1 MKSKKPIQVDQNL
14 LRNHQRIGRDFF
26 IEHNSVYELFSAQ
39 AKKFPQKTFAIFP
52 EFNKTFSYED
62 LNGKVIERASYLKQ
76 LCLLRGDR
84 IGLVLPTSPD
94 FIMLYFAAF
103 REGVTVVPINPDLS
117 PPEIAYIASDAR
129 VKAVFYNEQLS
140 KKILDV
146 QKIAGLERTN
156 FINVAG
162 INSKKAPKNTDMP
175 DVHYTDEAVII
186 YTSGTTGYPKGAVLS
201 HLNLLVDSQVISE
214 WFQFTTTT
222 RTLCILP
229 LFHNNGQVVTLLAP
243 LSAGGSTVMAPPKT
257 SLKLFWSITKEYNV
271 NWTSV
276 MPSIL
281 AIILSA
287 KLERKDSSM
296 VGIICGGQVL
306 NSEVRTQFENTFQV
320 PIFEGY
326 GLTETTSFA
335 CFNKFPKN
343 KRKFG
348 SVGRA
353 LPSND
358 VGIFDENDKEV
369 APGKEGEICIRGLNV
384 MTKYFGLDE
393 VNKKVLRGGWF
404 HSGDYGY
411 IDADG
416 YICFKTRKDYLIK
429 KGGENIY
436 PSEIENVLFWHRAV
450 DECAVIGVPN
460 ELLGQDIVAFVK
472 LNSKC
477 TEDILLEYLTNK
489 LAHYKYPKRIIIIDE
504 LADLDDIQKGP
515 TKKVLYKVLSE
526 YYDRRLKTSI

>member
-1 MKSKKPIQVDQNL
+1 MENRKLIQVNQEL
-14 LRNHQRIGRDFF
+14 LPSHQRIGRDFF
-26 IEHNSVYELFSAQ
+26 IKHTSVYELFKSQ
-39 AKKFPQKTFAIFP
+39 ANAYPQKCFIIFP
-52 EFNKTFSYED
+52 EYNVRFSYEELD
-62 LNGKVIERASYLKQ
+62 SKITEQALYLRQK
-76 LCLLRGDR
+76 RIVKGDR

-94 FIMLYFAAF
+94 FIVLYFAAF
-103 REGVTVVPINPDLS
+103 REGITVVPINPDLS
-117 PPEIAYIASDAR
+117 PPEIDYIVADAQ
-129 VKAVFYNEQLS
+129 VKAVFYNEPLS
-140 KKILDV
+140 KKISDV
-146 QKIAGLERTN
+146 RKNTGLSKVA
-156 FINVAG
+156 FINTSD
-162 INSKKAPKNTDMP
+162 ISITDPKEKAELPA
-175 DVHYTDEAVII
+175 VHYTDEALII
-186 YTSGTTGYPKGAVLS
+186 YTSGTTGKPKGAVLS
-201 HLNLLVDSQVISE
+201 HLNLLADSQVISE
-214 WFQFTTTT
+214 WFQFTPDT
-222 RTLCILP
+222 RALCILP
-229 LFHNNGQVVTLLAP
+229 LFHNNGQVITLLAP
-243 LSAGGSTVMAPPKT
+243 LSAGGSTVMVPPKT
-257 SLKLFWSITKEYNV
+257 SLRLFWSITKEYNV

-281 AIILSA
+281 AIILSL
-287 KLERKDSSM
+287 KLKRKDSSM
-296 VGIICGGQVL
+296 AGIICGGQVL
-306 NSEVRTQFENTFQV
+306 NAEVRTQFENTFQV

-436 PSEIENVLFWHRAV
+436 PSEIENVLFGHRAV

-504 LADLDDIQKGP
+504 LADLDDIPKGP